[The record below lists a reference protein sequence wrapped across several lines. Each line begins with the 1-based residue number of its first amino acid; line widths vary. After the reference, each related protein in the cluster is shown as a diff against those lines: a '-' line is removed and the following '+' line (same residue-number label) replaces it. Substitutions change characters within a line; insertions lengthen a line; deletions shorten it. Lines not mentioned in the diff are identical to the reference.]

1 MTTNPG
7 FGRRAFLAAGG
18 AALVLPLRLRAQDNV
33 FRIRVSA
40 GPHPRKQTPVRMPL
54 EVPASFA
61 AARTAVLE
69 GAGAVLDGQVVPGDT
84 GKPELSFILPELAAG
99 ASAEFRVTLLREP
112 RAAADAFG
120 WDAEGVLAFGKRP
133 VLRYMNAPLDESSGE
148 ARERTY
154 KVFHHAYD
162 PRGERLLTKGAGGKF
177 THHRGIFYGFNKVTY
192 GDGKNCDVWHCTKDA
207 HQSHQEILESAAGP
221 VLGRHRV
228 RIGWHGIAKELFAH
242 EERELTAYATA
253 GGSLIDFVSRLRPI
267 IAPVK
272 LDGDPQHAGFHF
284 RADGEVADKTSKET
298 RYIRPDGAGRHGETR
313 NWPAQKGH
321 VNLPWNAMN
330 FMLADRRYTVA
341 YLDRPDNPKEAR
353 FSERDYGRFGSY
365 FSTTLEAGTVLVVR
379 YRLWIQEGDATPAE
393 LEARSQ
399 DFLKPVESVRL

>member
-1 MTTNPG
+1 
-7 FGRRAFLAAGG
+7 
-18 AALVLPLRLRAQDNV
+18 V
-33 FRIRVSA
+33 
-40 GPHPRKQTPVRMPL
+40 
-54 EVPASFA
+54 
-61 AARTAVLE
+61 
-69 GAGAVLDGQVVPGDT
+69 
-84 GKPELSFILPELAAG
+84 
-99 ASAEFRVTLLREP
+99 EFQVTLLREP
-112 RAAADAFG
+112 RASADAFA

-133 VLRYMNAPLDESSGE
+133 VLRYMNAPLDESNGG
-148 ARERTY
+148 AREKTY

-192 GDGKNCDVWHCTKDA
+192 GDGKQCDVWHCTKDA
-207 HQSHQEILESAAGP
+207 HQSHQEVLESSVGP
-221 VLGRHRV
+221 VFGRHRV
-228 RIGWHGIAKELFAH
+228 LIGWHGVGKEVFAR

-253 GGSLIDFVSRLRPI
+253 GGTQIDFVSRLKPL

-321 VNLPWNAMN
+321 VDLPWNAMN

-365 FSTTLEAGTVLVVR
+365 FATTIAAGAVLTVR
-379 YRLWIQEGDATPAE
+379 YRLWIREGDATPAE

-399 DFLKPVESVRL
+399 DFLKPAEAVRL